1 MIGAL
6 LILGIVAPVA
16 TLGSEMPRW
25 LAWPLGAA
33 AFAYGA
39 WLARCE
45 SSRPHQALVFPP
57 AFEPVT
63 IDGHAVDDVQL
74 HWRGPLA
81 FLCWRGKD
89 TRIRRLAWWPDT
101 LPAGQRRELKLAMQA
116 REAAHPSLSVAP

>member
-1 MIGAL
+1 MISAL
-6 LILGIVAPVA
+6 LMLAIVAPVA

-39 WLARCE
+39 WLAWRE
-45 SSRPHQALVFPP
+45 SSMTGRTLVFPP

-81 FLCWRGKD
+81 FVRWRDGQA
-89 TRIRRLAWWPDT
+89 RIRRLAWWPDT
-101 LPAGQRRELKLAMQA
+101 LLAGQRRELKLAMQA
-116 REAAHPSLSVAP
+116 REAAHPSISVAP